1 MSRGRCQLLDEDT
14 RCGVP
19 RRRERGV
26 GRICEETVAE
36 NIPSVWKDM
45 SPRSSVDSNK
55 INSKRPTSRL
65 TIIRLSEAKDKD

>member
-1 MSRGRCQLLDEDT
+1 M
-14 RCGVP
+14 
-19 RRRERGV
+19 